1 MNGTHIGDFFPE
13 LLEQALKFSAVMT
26 PIAFLLV
33 VTGIIASGARG
44 LNGDVSGMWGGITRA
59 LVVCILI
66 AILPEIVNGIQLATY
81 AIVKEMGANP
91 SESSEKFASLIVG
104 QSESEAG
111 EAGFMDIL
119 FHDRGGLGKAMLYVV
134 LMLCS
139 FVALVIQYIF
149 FIIQQVLVIYGI
161 ALGGIFLA
169 MFMVD
174 SLKGIAVKYFLG
186 LVAILMWPLGWSLGD
201 IVTTA
206 FLTRAANAG
215 IYEEGP
221 AGFISTSSQSF
232 FFAVVVSAWLLISTI
247 GFPLLINTIVTSG
260 ANAGSLIL
268 QRVST
273 ALGLGISYGA
283 IGGGT
288 SQMAGGSKANVA
300 ASTVAGAMGG
310 AVSGAVGSS
319 GMLLPTLIG
328 LSAAKSSIGGK
339 EPNSKEQTDYNA
351 QAEKISESKSS

>member
-33 VTGIIASGARG
+33 VTGVITSGARG
-44 LNGDVSGMWGGITRA
+44 LNGDISGMWGGMTRA

-66 AILPEIVNGIQLATY
+66 ATLPDIVNGIQLA
-81 AIVKEMGANP
+81 AHALVQEIGADP
-91 SESSEKFASLIVG
+91 SKSSEKFGSMIVG

-119 FHDRGGLGKAMLYVV
+119 FHDRGGFGKAMLYVV
-134 LMLCS
+134 LMLVS
-139 FVALVIQYIF
+139 FVALVIQYIYF
-149 FIIQQVLVIYGI
+149 VIQQVLVIYGI

-186 LVAILMWPLGWSLGD
+186 LVAILMWPIGWAMGD
-201 IVTTA
+201 ILTTA
-206 FLTRAANAG
+206 FLRRAADAG
-215 IYEEGP
+215 IYEEG
-221 AGFISTSSQSF
+221 ASGFISTSSQSF
-232 FFAVVVSAWLLISTI
+232 FFAVVLSAWLLISTI
-247 GFPLLINTIVTSG
+247 GFPLLINTIVSSG

-288 SQMAGGSKANVA
+288 AQMAGGSSANVS
-300 ASTVAGAMGG
+300 ASTLAGAVGG
-310 AVSGAVGSS
+310 TVSGAVGSS
-319 GMLLPTLIG
+319 GMLLPTIIG
-328 LSAAKSSIGGK
+328 LSAAKSSFGGK
-339 EPNSKEQTDYNA
+339 EDSNKGQTDYNA
-351 QAEKISESKSS
+351 EAAKISKSKKS

>member
-1 MNGTHIGDFFPE
+1 MNGSHIGDFFPE
-13 LLEQALKFSAVMT
+13 LLEQALSFSAVMT

-33 VTGIIASGARG
+33 VVGIIASGVRG
-44 LNGDVSGMWGGITRA
+44 LGGDISGMWSGITRA
-59 LVVCILI
+59 LVICILI
-66 AILPEIVNGIQLATY
+66 AILPEIVNGMQLAAY
-81 AIVKEMGANP
+81 ALVQETGADP
-91 SESSEKFASLIVG
+91 SESSEKFANLIVG
-104 QSESEAG
+104 QSESESG
-111 EAGFMDIL
+111 ETGFMDIL
-119 FHDRGGLGKAMLYVV
+119 FHDRGGLGKAILYAV
-134 LMLCS
+134 LMLVS
-139 FVALVIQYIF
+139 FIALVIQYIF
-149 FIIQQVLVIYGI
+149 FVIQQVLVIYGI

-186 LVAILMWPLGWSLGD
+186 LVAILTYPLGWGLGD

-206 FLTRAANAG
+206 LLRRAADAG
-215 IYEEGP
+215 IYEEGVT
-221 AGFISTSSQSF
+221 GFISTSSQSF
-232 FFAVVVSAWLLISTI
+232 FFAVVVSVWLLISTI

-273 ALGLGISYGA
+273 ALGLGVSYGA

-288 SQMAGGSKANVA
+288 AQMAGGSTANVA

-339 EPNSKEQTDYNA
+339 EPNQHKDYNA
-351 QAEKISESKSS
+351 QADKISKSIRS